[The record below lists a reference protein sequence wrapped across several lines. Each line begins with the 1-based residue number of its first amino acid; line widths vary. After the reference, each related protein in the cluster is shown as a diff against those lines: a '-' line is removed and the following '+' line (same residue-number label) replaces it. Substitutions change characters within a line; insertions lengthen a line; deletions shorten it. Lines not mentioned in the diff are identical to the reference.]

1 MPLTLTLNLEVGLSP
16 SIERAKPETLTVR
29 EFDILSLFH
38 KFLKVRLKAD
48 FLPSSVVDI
57 QDKNAIALIQQL
69 QRRVVQVPFERGTTP
84 IATAYV
90 HHSSAQSAFQPNA
103 APILL
108 LPGFDSSLLEFR
120 GLLPLLTTQHETWT
134 VDLFGSGFTEYVP
147 TLPVNP
153 QTIRQHLFSV
163 VETWI
168 GQPVIL
174 VGASLGGAVAIDF
187 ALNYPNWVRSLVLID
202 SVGFSGSFPVGQFLP
217 HPLIELGAN
226 WLHFRKQAALTA
238 ALALPMIDPMLLDA
252 LRCSLLHQEMPGWK
266 GAIASFTQSGGYA
279 NLRSRIAQVNHPTL
293 ILWGEADDVLGTDDA
308 TKFEQ
313 SISGSQLI
321 WILKASHV
329 PHYDQPQSVAAHLL
343 TFARRGGH

>member
-1 MPLTLTLNLEVGLSP
+1 M
-16 SIERAKPETLTVR
+16 
-29 EFDILSLFH
+29 
-38 KFLKVRLKAD
+38 KAD
-48 FLPSSVVDI
+48 FLPPSVVDI
-57 QDKNAIALIQQL
+57 QDLEAIALLQQL
-69 QRRVVQVPFERGTTP
+69 ERQVVQVPFQQGTTA

-90 HHSSAQSAFQPNA
+90 HHSSDRSASQPNA

-120 GLLPLLTTQHETWT
+120 RLLPLLTTQHETWT

-147 TLPVNP
+147 TLAVNP
-153 QTIRQHLFSV
+153 QNIRQHLLKV
-163 VETWI
+163 IETWI
-168 GQPVIL
+168 RQPVML

-187 ALNYPNWVRSLVLID
+187 ALNYPNWVRSLVLIN

-238 ALALPMIDPMLLDA
+238 ALAFPIIDLTLIDA

-266 GAIASFTQSGGYA
+266 AAIASFTKSGGYA
-279 NLRSRIAQVNHPTL
+279 NLRDRIAQVQHPTL

-308 TKFEQ
+308 TKFKQ
-313 SISGSQLI
+313 AISGSQLI

-329 PHYDQPQSVAAHLL
+329 PHFDQPQSVAAHLL
-343 TFARRGGH
+343 TFARRIGN

>member
-1 MPLTLTLNLEVGLSP
+1 M
-16 SIERAKPETLTVR
+16 
-29 EFDILSLFH
+29 F
-38 KFLKVRLKAD
+38 AD
-48 FLPSSVVDI
+48 FLPPSVVDI
-57 QDKNAIALIQQL
+57 QEKEAIALLQQL
-69 QRRVVQVPFERGTTP
+69 ERQVVQVPFEQGTTA
-84 IATAYV
+84 IATAYIR
-90 HHSSAQSAFQPNA
+90 HCPDQSASQPNA

-108 LPGFDSSLLEFR
+108 LHGFDSSLLEFR
-120 GLLPLLTTQHETWT
+120 RLLPLLANSHETWAL
-134 VDLFGSGFTEYVP
+134 DLFGSGFTEYVP
-147 TLPVNP
+147 TIAVNP
-153 QTIRQHLFSV
+153 QNIRQHLLSV

-238 ALALPMIDPMLLDA
+238 ALALPMIDPKLVDA
-252 LRCSLLHQEMPGWK
+252 LRCSLLHHEMPGWK
-266 GAIASFTQSGGYA
+266 AAIASFTQSGGYA
-279 NLRSRIAQVNHPTL
+279 NLSDRIAQVNHPTL

-313 SISGSQLI
+313 AISGSQLL
-321 WILKASHV
+321 WIPEAGHV
-329 PHYDQPQSVAAHLL
+329 PHFDRPQSVAAHVL
-343 TFARRGGH
+343 TFARRIRS